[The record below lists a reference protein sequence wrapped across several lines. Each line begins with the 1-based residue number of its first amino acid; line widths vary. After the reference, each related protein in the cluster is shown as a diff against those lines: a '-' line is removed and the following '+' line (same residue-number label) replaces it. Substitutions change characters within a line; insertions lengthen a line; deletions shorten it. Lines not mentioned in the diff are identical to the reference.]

1 MPEDGAMPARKGV
14 SLEDGPVGVP
24 EDLKF
29 DDKGLI
35 PVVVQDR
42 ASGDLLMV
50 AYANALALQRT
61 AETGYAHFWS
71 RSRRALWQKGETSG
85 HRMRV
90 RDARADC
97 DRDTV
102 LLVVD
107 PEGPACHEGTR
118 TCFGEQALTAAGIL
132 EEVRRVIAERARTG
146 GEGSYTVSLLSKG
159 LDHTLKKVGEEA
171 TEVVLA
177 AKGETNERVAEE
189 TADLLFHLLVA
200 LQQRDIPLDRALDV
214 LRRRRT
220 GP

>member
-1 MPEDGAMPARKGV
+1 METGSGGSSGEARV
-14 SLEDGPVGVP
+14 EVP
-24 EDLKF
+24 EGLSF
-29 DDKGLI
+29 DDRGLI

-50 AYANALALQRT
+50 AYANALALRRT
-61 AETGYAHFWS
+61 AETGFAHFWS
-71 RSRRALWQKGETSG
+71 RSREALWQKGETSG

-90 RDARADC
+90 REARADC

-102 LLVVD
+102 LMIVD
-107 PEGPACHEGTR
+107 PEGPACHQGTR

-132 EEVRRVIAERARTG
+132 EEVRRVIVERARTG
-146 GEGSYTVSLLSKG
+146 GEGSYTVGLLSKG

-177 AKGETNERVAEE
+177 AKGETDERVAEE

-200 LQQRDIPLDRALDV
+200 LQQRGVPLERALDV

-220 GP
+220 GR